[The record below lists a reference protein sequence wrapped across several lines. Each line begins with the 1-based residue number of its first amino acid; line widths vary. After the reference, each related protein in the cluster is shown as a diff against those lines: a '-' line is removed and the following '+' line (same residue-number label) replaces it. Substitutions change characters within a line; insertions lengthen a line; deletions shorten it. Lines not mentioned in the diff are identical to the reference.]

1 MGEQQLPLLKR
12 EPQGVA
18 IFIDTDQLSARRPS
32 YFLYSSAERSR

>member
-1 MGEQQLPLLKR
+1 MDEQQLPLKR

-32 YFLYSSAERSR
+32 YFLYSSAERSL